1 MLSAQDDMN
10 FHILPELKQDE
21 ISTGQAAIEEI
32 RKTAGSVMDT
42 YRKQAEKLDLKQ
54 QMATGIMNWNTILQ
68 YLIYLTRFLSQIG
81 LFIGAL
87 MIIFAGYK
95 YATNVF

>member
-1 MLSAQDDMN
+1 MSTYRQQASGM
-10 FHILPELKQDE
+10 ELKQQ
-21 ISTGQAAIEEI
+21 I
-32 RKTAGSVMDT
+32 
-42 YRKQAEKLDLKQ
+42 
-54 QMATGIMNWNTILQ
+54 ATGIMNWNTILQ
-68 YLIYLTRFLSQIG
+68 YLIYLTRFVSQIG